1 MVDSDLP
8 VVTERTSANDHLH
21 WALPEDDTLR
31 MLDDDNN
38 KPQPSPDATSVDVDD
53 ELDDPESALL
63 SAASPASADDMIDD
77 AESDDGSDADSDAQ
91 SRLTITSTVQLD
103 ELLTHAT
110 NEIRDFARLPYHVL
124 SNHTEEDLY
133 TLADELWYEADYG
146 GADEESVDYFEKEG
160 NSAETFGA
168 KIAQWTDHSLGAMI
182 RAEDCLNA
190 VNKELQR
197 SVTFGYAHIPLATI
211 DASQLQS
218 STPPAGHGGVNLEG
232 PKLMTV
238 QALCDTLQRN
248 LSALSQLKRA
258 FSKLLREMSQH
269 PELKYIT
276 QASVRDDRDALL
288 IRADLERYKP
298 FKLQKFLSALPRA
311 EEDVA
316 QQDIKCFICG
326 PHPPD
331 TSDYSQS
338 NEMILTPVRSDKRQ
352 PLDEQV
358 GVASDHSAERHE
370 GIDVAILHDN
380 GGCIRKFHVEC
391 LKEWLQVSG
400 QCPLTRRPLF

>member
-8 VVTERTSANDHLH
+8 VLTERTSANDHLH

-38 KPQPSPDATSVDVDD
+38 KLQPSPHATSVDDD
-53 ELDDPESALL
+53 HELDDPESALL
-63 SAASPASADDMIDD
+63 SAALPASADDMIDD
-77 AESDDGSDADSDAQ
+77 AASDDGSDADSDAQ

-110 NEIRDFARLPYHVL
+110 NEIRNFARFPYHVL

-133 TLADELWYEADYG
+133 TLADELWYEADFG

-168 KIAQWTDHSLGAMI
+168 KIAQWTDHGLGAMI
-182 RAEDCLNA
+182 RAEDCVNA

-197 SVTFGYAHIPLATI
+197 SVTLGYAHIPLATI
-211 DASQLQS
+211 NASQVQS
-218 STPPAGHGGVNLEG
+218 CTPPVGHGGANLEG
-232 PKLMTV
+232 PKLMTI

-248 LSALSQLKRA
+248 LSALRQLKRT
-258 FSKLLREMSQH
+258 FSNLLQEMSQH
-269 PELKYIT
+269 SEFKYIT
-276 QASVRDDRDALL
+276 QAPILDNRDASL
-288 IRADLERYKP
+288 IRAELEHYRP
-298 FKLQKFLSALPRA
+298 FKLHAFLSALPRA
-311 EEDVA
+311 EPDIA
-316 QQDIKCFICG
+316 QQGNECFICCS
-326 PHPPD
+326 HP
-331 TSDYSQS
+331 SDAVYCDQGS
-338 NEMILTPVRSDKRQ
+338 ELILNRGSSDERW

-358 GVASDHSAERHE
+358 SVASGLSAERDE
-370 GIDVAILHDN
+370 CGVAVLLAN

-391 LKEWLQVSG
+391 LKEWLQVSSK
-400 QCPLTRRPLF
+400 CPLTRRPLI